1 MLRYNARQRVWRR
14 HNERYDKDK
23 CQGTVKHD
31 IKIMVWGCFTS
42 KSVGRL
48 VRVNGIMDQHQY
60 MEILDKNMIPCS
72 KELFGDQ
79 HGNATN
85 WYFQQDNDPK
95 HTAKKT
101 SNWFIEKEV
110 PLMEWPS
117 QSPDLNPI
125 ENLWSILDRR
135 CAKRNPSN
143 ADALFEVLTEAW
155 KEIPEYILRNLVH
168 SMPTRCAKVIEA
180 NGGLT
185 KY

>member
-1 MLRYNARQRVWRR
+1 
-14 HNERYDKDK
+14 
-23 CQGTVKHD
+23 
-31 IKIMVWGCFTS
+31 
-42 KSVGRL
+42 
-48 VRVNGIMDQHQY
+48 